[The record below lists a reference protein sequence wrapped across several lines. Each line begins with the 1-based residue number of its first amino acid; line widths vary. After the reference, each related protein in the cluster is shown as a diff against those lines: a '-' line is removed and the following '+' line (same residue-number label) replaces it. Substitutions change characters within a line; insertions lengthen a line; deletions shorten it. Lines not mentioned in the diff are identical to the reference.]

1 MLEFIKDHLWGVLIF
16 INYGI
21 AISVALV
28 ILFKN
33 LNPTKTLSYIIVLVF
48 LPFLGVVIYYFFGQ
62 EYRKNKIFNRKYIY
76 NKKKIKE
83 INEELKLNPHQ
94 KQKLKEVLD
103 EKVKLVKLLYHNQNS
118 PLTLH
123 NNLKILVNGEEKFK
137 YLMADLKKA
146 ENHIHFEY
154 YILKDDTT
162 GTQILD
168 ILCDKAKAGVEV
180 RVSYDGVGSSI
191 SSRMLKKM
199 KQSGVKSYPFMPVFF
214 PRFTSKMNY
223 RNHRKIAII
232 DGRIGYVGGL
242 NISDNY
248 NNAVKRKN
256 KPFWRDTHL
265 RMEGEAVKSL
275 QIHFL
280 MTWDFVS
287 NEKFKVTKTYF
298 PETSIENEAPV
309 QIAASGPDTDW
320 ANIMEAIFTA
330 ILTAESY
337 VYITTPYFIPNDEIL
352 SALQVAS
359 KSGVEVK
366 LLIPKESDSW
376 TAKYATDSYL
386 EPLLEA
392 GVQVYRYTKG
402 FIHAKTIVVDD
413 LFSTI
418 GTSNIDYRSFSINFE
433 INALIYNQKESKQLK
448 KIFEDDLKGSEK
460 VTLNK
465 WQARPKTDLLKESF
479 CRLWSPLL

>member
-232 DGRIGYVGGL
+232 DGKIGYVGGL

-448 KIFEDDLKGSEK
+448 KIFEDDLKDSEK

-465 WQARPKTDLLKESF
+465 WQA
-479 CRLWSPLL
+479 

>member
-180 RVSYDGVGSSI
+180 RLSYDGVGSSI

-232 DGRIGYVGGL
+232 DGKIGYVGGL

-448 KIFEDDLKGSEK
+448 KIFEDDLKDSEK

>member
-232 DGRIGYVGGL
+232 DGKIGYVGGL

-433 INALIYNQKESKQLK
+433 INALIYNQKESKLLK
-448 KIFEDDLKGSEK
+448 KIFEDDLKDSEK

>member
-180 RVSYDGVGSSI
+180 RLSYDGVGSSI

-232 DGRIGYVGGL
+232 DGKIGYVGGL

-448 KIFEDDLKGSEK
+448 KIFEDDLKDSEK

-465 WQARPKTDLLKESF
+465 WQARPKIDLLKESF

>member
-433 INALIYNQKESKQLK
+433 INALIYNQKESKLLK
-448 KIFEDDLKGSEK
+448 KIFEDDLKDSEK

>member
-180 RVSYDGVGSSI
+180 RLSYDGVGSSI

-232 DGRIGYVGGL
+232 DGKIGYVGGL

-433 INALIYNQKESKQLK
+433 INALIYNQKESKLLK
-448 KIFEDDLKGSEK
+448 KIFEDDLKDSEK

>member
-448 KIFEDDLKGSEK
+448 KIFEDDLKDSEK

>member
-1 MLEFIKDHLWGVLIF
+1 
-16 INYGI
+16 
-21 AISVALV
+21 
-28 ILFKN
+28 
-33 LNPTKTLSYIIVLVF
+33 
-48 LPFLGVVIYYFFGQ
+48 
-62 EYRKNKIFNRKYIY
+62 
-76 NKKKIKE
+76 
-83 INEELKLNPHQ
+83 
-94 KQKLKEVLD
+94 
-103 EKVKLVKLLYHNQNS
+103 
-118 PLTLH
+118 
-123 NNLKILVNGEEKFK
+123 
-137 YLMADLKKA
+137 
-146 ENHIHFEY
+146 
-154 YILKDDTT
+154 
-162 GTQILD
+162 
-168 ILCDKAKAGVEV
+168 
-180 RVSYDGVGSSI
+180 
-191 SSRMLKKM
+191 
-199 KQSGVKSYPFMPVFF
+199 
-214 PRFTSKMNY
+214 
-223 RNHRKIAII
+223 
-232 DGRIGYVGGL
+232 
-242 NISDNY
+242 
-248 NNAVKRKN
+248 
-256 KPFWRDTHL
+256 
-265 RMEGEAVKSL
+265 MEGEAVKSL

>member
-448 KIFEDDLKGSEK
+448 KIFEDDLKDSEK

-465 WQARPKTDLLKESF
+465 WQARPKIDLLKESF

>member
-180 RVSYDGVGSSI
+180 RLSYDGVGSSI

-448 KIFEDDLKGSEK
+448 KIFEDDLKDSEK

-465 WQARPKTDLLKESF
+465 WQARPKIDLLKESF

>member
-465 WQARPKTDLLKESF
+465 WQARPKIDLLKESF